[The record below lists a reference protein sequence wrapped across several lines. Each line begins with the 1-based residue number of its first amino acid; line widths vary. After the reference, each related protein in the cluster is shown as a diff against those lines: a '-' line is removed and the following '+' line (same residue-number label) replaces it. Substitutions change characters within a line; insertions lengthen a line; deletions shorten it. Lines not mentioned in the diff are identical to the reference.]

1 MALDPQEVFGAVTLM
16 HQPQEMKTEHVA
28 RGERRSA

>member
-1 MALDPQEVFGAVTLM
+1 MALDPQEVFAVTLM